1 MATATRLRLR
11 STITRLQNT
20 ATQLQAMWHL
30 ARQERPLLSWR
41 RALRPTQHH
50 RWRPVIITPHPAI
63 GVATGAGVPVG
74 DSRRPAH
81 VQIRYNNGAA
91 PRQGAAFLFMLFA
104 RQVAEPCAR
113 ASSLCSLRFLLG
125 LLFHDAIPCC

>member
-50 RWRPVIITPHPAI
+50 RWRPVIITTHPAI

-74 DSRRPAH
+74 DAENTYVR
-81 VQIRYNNGAA
+81 
-91 PRQGAAFLFMLFA
+91 FA
-104 RQVAEPCAR
+104 DA
-113 ASSLCSLRFLLG
+113 LRNDRTRVRSATRF
-125 LLFHDAIPCC
+125 